1 MARRSSFTAQSN
13 FQPER
18 GAMSERAATL
28 QTTNLWV
35 IALGAV
41 VALLALAIAT
51 GTITISQR
59 YISQMMIGVSV
70 AAILVIAAVG
80 LAIIFG
86 VAGVINMAHGQFI
99 MGGAYTA
106 AVVGQLG
113 GNTFVAIPV
122 AFAVVA
128 LLGLIVERG
137 IIQWIYDRPLETL
150 LATWG
155 VGIILEVL
163 IKAIFGPELYYV
175 GAPKVLDGGLRLIG
189 RLPYP
194 YYRLFLIGMA
204 ILMLAVTYYLIY
216 RTDFGLKVRAVRRN
230 RAMAGCLGINTA
242 RIDMLIFMFG
252 SGLAGIAGA
261 VLAPIKSVSTT
272 MGFSYAVDS
281 YMVIVLGGVGNLLGV
296 PTGSFLIGEG
306 ETLIATGTNS
316 VIGKLLVFVFIV
328 IAIRIVPRG
337 IFGYQERR

>member
-1 MARRSSFTAQSN
+1 
-13 FQPER
+13 
-18 GAMSERAATL
+18 MS
-28 QTTNLWV
+28 Q
-35 IALGAV
+35 AL
-41 VALLALAIAT
+41 
-51 GTITISQR
+51 ISQ
-59 YISQMMIGVSV
+59 IMIGLSV
-70 AAILVIAAVG
+70 AAILAIGAIG

-99 MGGAYTA
+99 MVGAYTA

-113 GNTFVAIPV
+113 GNTFIAIPI
-122 AFAVVA
+122 AFIVVA

-163 IKAIFGPELYYV
+163 IKVIFGPELYYV
-175 GAPKVLDGGLRLIG
+175 GAPKILDGGLRLIG
-189 RLPYP
+189 RLPFP
-194 YYRLFLIGMA
+194 YYRLFLIAVA
-204 ILMLAVTYYLIY
+204 IVMVTVTFWIIF

-230 RAMAGCLGINTA
+230 RAMSGCLGIDTA
-242 RIDMLIFMFG
+242 RIDMLIFMYG

-272 MGFSYAVDS
+272 MGFSYAVGS

-296 PTGSFLIGEG
+296 PTGAFLIGEA
-306 ETLIATGTNS
+306 ETLLAFKYNS
-316 VIGKLLVFVFIV
+316 VIGQLLVFVAIV
-328 IAIRIVPRG
+328 IAIRVFPRG
-337 IFGYQERR
+337 IFGYHERR

>member
-1 MARRSSFTAQSN
+1 
-13 FQPER
+13 
-18 GAMSERAATL
+18 MS
-28 QTTNLWV
+28 Q
-35 IALGAV
+35 AL
-41 VALLALAIAT
+41 
-51 GTITISQR
+51 ISQVL
-59 YISQMMIGVSV
+59 IGLSV
-70 AAILVIAAVG
+70 AAILAIAAMG

-99 MGGAYTA
+99 MVGAYTA

-122 AFAVVA
+122 AFIVVA

-163 IKAIFGPELYYV
+163 MKVIFGPELYYV
-175 GAPKVLDGGLRLIG
+175 GAPRILDGGLRVIG

-194 YYRLFLIGMA
+194 YYRMFLIA
-204 ILMLAVTYYLIY
+204 VAVVMLFVTLYIIF

-230 RAMAGCLGINTA
+230 RAMSGCLGIDTA
-242 RIDMLIFMFG
+242 KVDMLIFMYG

-272 MGFSYAVDS
+272 MGFSYAVGS

-306 ETLIATGTNS
+306 ETLLAYKYNA
-316 VIGKLLVFVFIV
+316 VIGQLLVFVAIV
-328 IAIRIVPRG
+328 IAIRVFPRG
-337 IFGYQERR
+337 IFGYHERR